1 MRAIDWQAGPRER
14 ICQQTAIV
22 LSLSALTIE
31 LAVLLP

>member
-1 MRAIDWQAGPRER
+1 MSGIDWQAGRRER

-31 LAVLLP
+31 VSLFL

>member
-1 MRAIDWQAGPRER
+1 MNALDWHAGRRER

-31 LAVLLP
+31 VSLLL